1 MGVRIEGRIS
11 QEQAH
16 IQVKHISLTG
26 EDHAVNIHQQDAGQI
41 KEGEAQG
48 SPKVFNRPPQGV
60 VTQKNDGCQ
69 DGVLPTVGQYKGEK
83 PPNLSLQ
90 NFTTT
95 EAKKVIQHRVVG
107 HDGHKINDSG
117 AYGNIEHQI
126 RDTLAA
132 VAQAEQIKLSA
143 KIFQKTQL
151 LINSFLILTGEPRK
165 VYKRFVNLFEKNVE
179 KGD

>member
-41 KEGEAQG
+41 KEVEAQG
-48 SPKVFNRPPQGV
+48 SPKVFNSPPQGV
-60 VTQKNDGCQ
+60 GTQENDGRQ
-69 DGVLPTVGQYKGEK
+69 DGFLPTVGQHKGEK

-107 HDGHKINDSG
+107 HDGHKI